1 MKKVIYLILFTA
13 LFSCGNKKVVQLPE
27 INNAKITDVL
37 DVSTVYMFYNKATDS
52 IEFNRKNMIS
62 TTNWLVNVDKR
73 LTLKQMLPHLQYL
86 QDKRHGEGMHKNENA
101 KNYFTCHDKSVNNL
115 GFLEFTDILYYSEN
129 DLSKFLTSGDKNILQ
144 VYFKNIDDIS
154 ILRLDKN
161 EKIVYD
167 SFLDFTENLSLYQ
180 NYQVHLG
187 FDKNISFQD
196 YITIKS
202 NLSKM
207 DTENLTLS
215 NQEFIY

>member
-161 EKIVYD
+161 KKIVYD